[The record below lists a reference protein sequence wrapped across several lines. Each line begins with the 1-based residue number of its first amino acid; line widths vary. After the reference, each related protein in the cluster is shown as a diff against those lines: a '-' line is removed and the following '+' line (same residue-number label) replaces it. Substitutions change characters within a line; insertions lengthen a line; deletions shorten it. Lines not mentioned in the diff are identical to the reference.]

1 MANRSDFF
9 SAKLPRSLKKMIA
22 LAEMAG
28 HYNKHEAGVV
38 RDLFIKAHAHHIAA
52 KTRRVDQPT
61 EAVDPAE
68 AV

>member
-28 HYNKHEAGVV
+28 HYNTHQAGAV
-38 RDLFIKAHAHHIAA
+38 RDIFIKAHAAHIAA
-52 KTRRVDQPT
+52 KTRRSDQPV
-61 EAVDPAE
+61 EVGDPAE

>member
-22 LAEMAG
+22 LAEMSGA
-28 HYNKHEAGVV
+28 YNKHQAGEV
-38 RDLFIKAHAHHIAA
+38 RDLFIKAHAAHITA
-52 KTRRVDQPT
+52 KTRRTDQP
-61 EAVDPAE
+61 VDIGDPAE